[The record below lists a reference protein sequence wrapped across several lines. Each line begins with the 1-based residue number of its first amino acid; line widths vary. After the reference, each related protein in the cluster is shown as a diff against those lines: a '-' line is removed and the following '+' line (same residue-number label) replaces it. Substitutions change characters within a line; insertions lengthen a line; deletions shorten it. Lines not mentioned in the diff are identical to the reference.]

1 VNLSEPDAR
10 LTRWQ
15 RVVVV
20 CFFASFLAFGAVV
33 ELRSAFLSRRMGDLG
48 VYLRA
53 GWAVRSG
60 ADLYSV
66 TDDNDWHYIYPP
78 LFAILMAPLADP
90 PHGVELPG
98 SVPYSASVAIFYVL
112 NVVLLFAGVHAVASA
127 LESSSAFPAVR
138 GQRRFGA
145 RWWLLRILPVLVC
158 LPPIGHTLM
167 RGQVNILLLA
177 LVCGFVAALLR
188 GRHQLAGWFLAGAI
202 VLKIFPAYLLLY
214 PLWRRDGRCLAGCA
228 MGLVVGM
235 FVIPVVTIG
244 PARTAACYQSLT
256 KGLILPAIGQ
266 GGDHVLDDELI
277 KATRNDSQSIQ
288 CVIHKTIYFDPVT
301 RPELVTDG
309 ARRAHRVLGLA
320 LTLLTLA
327 AAGWRRT
334 DRGPAAC
341 LLVGALSFLMMAL
354 SPVCHTH
361 YFALSLPLVMGLLSA
376 DRERRGTAV
385 PGAATVT
392 LLALNLAGNVLPLL
406 PPFEVLKDTGMAL
419 FAGLLLWAGAC
430 VAMRLQSAAAPP
442 PDTSSLPARPAAA

>member
-1 VNLSEPDAR
+1 VNLTEPDAR

-15 RVVVV
+15 RAVVV
-20 CFFASFLAFGAVV
+20 CFFASFLVFGAAV

-90 PHGVELPG
+90 PRGVELLG
-98 SVPYSASVAIFYVL
+98 AVPYAASVAIFYAL

-138 GQRRFGA
+138 GQRRFGL
-145 RWWLLRILPVLVC
+145 RWWSLRIVPVLVC

-188 GRHQLAGWFLAGAI
+188 GRQHLAGWFLAGAI

-228 MGLVVGM
+228 LGLVVGL
-235 FVIPVVTIG
+235 FAIPVVTMG
-244 PARTAACYQSLT
+244 PARTLACYQSLT

-309 ARRAHRVLGLA
+309 ARRAHRLLGLA

-327 AAGWRRT
+327 AAGWRRPV
-334 DRGPAAC
+334 RGPAAC

-361 YFALSLPLVMGLLSA
+361 YFALSLPLVMGLLAA

-385 PGAATVT
+385 PGVATLT

-406 PPFEVLKDTGMAL
+406 PPFEVLKDTGVAL
-419 FAGLLLWAGAC
+419 YAGLLLWAGAC
-430 VAMRLQSAAAPP
+430 LAIRRQAVVAPP
-442 PDTSSLPARPAAA
+442 ESSSLPARPAAA